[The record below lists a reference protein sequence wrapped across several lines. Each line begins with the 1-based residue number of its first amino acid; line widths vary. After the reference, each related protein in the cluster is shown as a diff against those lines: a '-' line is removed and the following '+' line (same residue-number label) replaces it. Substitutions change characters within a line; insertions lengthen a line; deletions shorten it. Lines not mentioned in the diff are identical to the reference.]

1 MCYDTS
7 ELDKGRYYKNI
18 EKGSSYMY
26 KAFDS
31 SNMARRVKGGSHAYD
46 SSGWNVLSRN
56 VITATYAY
64 NSSGFRIVRTV

>member
-1 MCYDTS
+1 
-7 ELDKGRYYKNI
+7 
-18 EKGSSYMY
+18 MY

-31 SNMARRVKGGSHAYD
+31 SNMSRRVKGGSHAYY